1 MHYTARKG
9 RKEIVELLI
18 GNGTDINA
26 KDDNGYDPLL
36 GAASRDHKEI
46 AELLLPYDAD
56 VNALSV
62 NGNTPQDYANDE
74 ISYVL
79 RKHEAKTKVE
89 LESTGTA
96 KRFNENSLPVS
107 VALATRAGRSRVMVR
122 GVDVKFQRISHQ
134 PSV

>member
-1 MHYTARKG
+1 M
-9 RKEIVELLI
+9 IL
-18 GNGTDINA
+18 
-26 KDDNGYDPLL
+26 LL

-107 VALATRAGRSRVMVR
+107 VALATRAERSRVMVR

-134 PSV
+134 PISLGSILETQQLLIRLIFRMLPTTF